1 MSDVTDA
8 RARGPVDPNEAAMAA
23 LGSAEEHAAHTRETV
38 GRLHEL
44 VERQD
49 RPGRLQV
56 LELTQVT
63 PVRTDDVAEISRS
76 FAVLNLG
83 GPLNVPGVDVL
94 VGSQG
99 MRARVDAQPFVVP
112 ARRALVLPIEADIIE
127 VGVDPAT
134 IGAGDRIVVFLIRFS
149 SLQPFYFGG

>member
-23 LGSAEEHAAHTRETV
+23 LGSAQEHAAHTRETV

-56 LELTQVT
+56 LELTQLT
-63 PVRTDDVAEISRS
+63 PVRADDVAEISRS

-99 MRARVDAQPFVVP
+99 MRARADAQPFVVP
-112 ARRALVLPIEADIIE
+112 ARRALVMPVEADIIE

-149 SLQPFYFGG
+149 SVQPFYFGG